1 VTQGPPQRPADDA
14 AGRTANDPD
23 DQSSGGPDEIYRF
36 GPGVQPT
43 DQVVETWRSGR
54 AQPPRRRRRLVRS
67 LIAWLVTLAL
77 LICVLLWLLLRGQRT
92 EMELT
97 GIKVQ
102 TPEQVQTCDA
112 TVDITGVLTTNG
124 EAGRI
129 TYRWIRSDGH
139 NSGLLHETV
148 EAGKRDVTVHL
159 SWAIKGPGERR
170 FTATLELVEPK
181 STADKASS
189 TFRYSCPR

>member
-1 VTQGPPQRPADDA
+1 MTQGSPRPGDES
-14 AGRTANDPD
+14 AGRPGD
-23 DQSSGGPDEIYRF
+23 SSTGRSSGPDELVRF

-43 DQVVETWRSGR
+43 DELIETWRSGR
-54 AQPPRRRRRLVRS
+54 AQPPRRRRRLMRS
-67 LIAWLVTLAL
+67 LIGWLVTAAL
-77 LICVLLWLLLRGQRT
+77 LVCFLLWLLLRGQGEEVEVT
-92 EMELT
+92 A
-97 GIKVQ
+97 IKVQ

-112 TVDITGVLTTNG
+112 TVDVTGVLTTNG

-129 TYRWIRSDGH
+129 TYRWVRSDGH

-159 SWAIKGPGERR
+159 SWAIKGTGDRR
-170 FTATLELVEPK
+170 FTATLELVAPE

-189 TFRYSCPR
+189 AFGYSCH